1 MNSGDAFM
9 QLLQVFLIFFF
20 MALNKGKWPFSIGQS
35 KGGIDFQHP
44 QTSRILNSIF
54 SCEELVT
61 DTFVMMFPLAQK
73 VQA

>member
-1 MNSGDAFM
+1 M
-9 QLLQVFLIFFF
+9 QPLQVIFIYFF
-20 MALNKGKWPFSIGQS
+20 MALNRGKWPFSIGQS

-61 DTFVMMFPLAQK
+61 DTFVMMFPLVEK
-73 VQA
+73 MQA